1 MSIKDYLLLNEVTNY
16 LEDLKA
22 EKVRENNGFSNNP
35 IEELKR
41 FIIGLRKIIDK
52 LESED

>member
-1 MSIKDYLLLNEVTNY
+1 MKIKDYLLLKEIERY
-16 LEDLKA
+16 LEDLKC
-22 EKVRENNGFSNNP
+22 EKVRENNGFTNNP

-41 FIIGLRKIIDK
+41 FIIGLRKIIGK